1 MDITIKR
8 NNNPKIKI
16 MSIIVCKIFTPEFEE
31 KFNKQVEIEVE
42 MSIAKKIALGDY
54 TIDDFRLKTL
64 RSMERLRIKDTYY
77 FMWNNSENQ
86 SYHIPIEY
94 EIEGGH
100 TEVTSIKEEYNK
112 VGLWQ
117 PIYTTVELENKAVG
131 LQSRPRVL
139 WNNKI
144 TKVDDIDSVFSYER
158 KQLKNIEKFENEVPN
173 DFEFYDKF
181 KEDDWIFVTAE
192 KLNVNSSEKYVTI
205 LAKFF
210 VIIDNNKT
218 EFIFEYFFNKDGLVN
233 VINNITKTEVMGYPY
248 MDLKQFENY
257 FIKQNQ

>member
-1 MDITIKR
+1 
-8 NNNPKIKI
+8 

-86 SYHIPIEY
+86 SYHNPIEY

-100 TEVTSIKEEYNK
+100 TEVTTIKEEYVK
-112 VGLWQ
+112 AGLWQ

-131 LQSRPRVL
+131 LQSRPRVM
-139 WNNKI
+139 WNNELIKL
-144 TKVDDIDSVFSYER
+144 DDIDSVFSYER
-158 KQLKNIEKFENEVPN
+158 KHLENIENFDNGVTN

-181 KEDDWIFVTAE
+181 KEDDWIFVTA
-192 KLNVNSSEKYVTI
+192 KTLNVNSIEKEVTI
-205 LAKFF
+205 LAQFF
-210 VIIDNNKT
+210 VIIDNDKT
-218 EFIFEYFFNKDGLVN
+218 EFSFEYFFNKDGLVN
-233 VINNITKTEVMGYPY
+233 VINSITRKEVMGYLN
-248 MDLKQFENY
+248 MDLKRFENY